1 MVCDAQSVIRFLQTC
16 PSPVH
21 DLQDELFERNVR
33 NGTCKLHVIGQG
45 EDTALMAYEIQGKEF
60 VVIALKELKTDKH
73 VDLFECACR
82 EAEKLGRSNGCSY
95 IRFHTFRPGLVK
107 KALRENFLPAEFILR
122 KTIP

>member
-1 MVCDAQSVIRFLQTC
+1 MVVNAQSVIRFLKSC

-21 DLQDELFERNVR
+21 DLQDELFERNVA
-33 NGTCKLHVIGQG
+33 NGTCKLHVVGRDG
-45 EDTALMAYEIQGKEF
+45 DNALMAYEIQGKEF
-60 VVIALKELKTDKH
+60 VVIALKEIETQKH

-82 EAEKLGRSNGCSY
+82 EADKLGRANGCSY